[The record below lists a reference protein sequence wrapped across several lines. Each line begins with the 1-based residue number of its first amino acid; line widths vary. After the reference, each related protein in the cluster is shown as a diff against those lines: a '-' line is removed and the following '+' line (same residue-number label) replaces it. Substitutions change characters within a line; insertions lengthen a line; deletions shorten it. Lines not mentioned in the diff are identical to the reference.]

1 MKHTSN
7 RSLTISNHFFLNMA
21 EYQNKAAWLPGVG
34 KQIEIDPTDTPD
46 PGPGEL
52 LIEVRI
58 LNKKAGSLCS
68 QSILCE
74 ESLATSMMTGQSGR
88 CPASRIKDLK
98 GNTPVSAKLP
108 EYHWKLV
115 SVSSRVTLL

>member
-1 MKHTSN
+1 
-7 RSLTISNHFFLNMA
+7 MA

-34 KQIEIDPTDTPD
+34 KQIEIGPANTPE

-58 LNKKAGSLCS
+58 LNKESDSLCS
-68 QSILCE
+68 QSSICE
-74 ESLATSMMTGQSGR
+74 ESLATNMMAGQCGR
-88 CPASRIKDLK
+88 CPASRIQDSR
-98 GNTPVSAKLP
+98 GDTPVSAELP
-108 EYHWKLV
+108 HDHWKLV